1 MDESTFKKAYNGL
14 NLAQKQAVD
23 TIEGPVMVIAGPGT
37 GKTTILTLRIA
48 NILLKTDVQ
57 PENILALTF
66 TNSGVHAMRKKLLEV
81 IGDTAYRIHIFTFHS
96 FAEHIIKEFPSH
108 FTSLEYAR
116 VITDVEKVHFLEEII
131 REGKFAH
138 ITSAYDPLSA
148 LSSVKKAID
157 DIKADGLSPEE
168 FEARIPKWKED
179 MLQDESV
186 YYKRKTGKYNV
197 GDPKPSELE
206 KIENRI
212 NKAKEIAIVFKKYQS
227 KLLEANRYDFSDMI
241 LSVLR
246 ELEQNENLKLDVQ
259 EQYLYIHVDEHQDT
273 NDGQNKL
280 VELLTDA
287 EHLGGRPNVFT
298 VGDEKQSIYR
308 FQGASDE
315 TFTHFKKLYTDVETI
330 ALTENYRST
339 QTILD
344 GSQKLITH
352 TIEDAVT
359 LIADTKEKHP
369 IELLEFRNYKFEL
382 LYVASQI
389 EELLT
394 DGVLPEEIA
403 IIYRANKHIDEVKH
417 ILATRH
423 IPYSVLSKDNI
434 LDDAHIA
441 NLLTLFRV
449 VHDPLNNH
457 FLAQSLFI
465 DFLHLDSLKAVRVL
479 QAFRQESKKGN
490 THLIDF
496 LQQDSHFKEYVQL
509 LSELKTKSQN
519 SSFALFFKE
528 VLQVSSYLEHVL
540 SLGDSRDHLKRIYT
554 LFDEVKRQSELTK
567 SYSLADFVS
576 FTDALEKYNLE
587 IEATEGIAG
596 EGVQCMT
603 AHKSKGLEF
612 EHVFMVGCTRNN
624 WEKSKGAPPI
634 SLPIDN
640 FKGDIDDER
649 RLFYVSMTR
658 AKKQLVITSSQYDW
672 EGKEREQSQFLKEIG
687 EEDVKRVDTLPIED
701 ELGSHLS
708 EFLTHLTPKR
718 DIFDTAY
725 LKKLFLAQNL
735 SVSALN
741 NYIAC
746 PLKYFF
752 RNLILVPDT
761 YTPFLVYGNT
771 MHEALELF
779 FNEVTDAKKVLPKEK
794 LLTYFKESIEKASL
808 YGTDY
813 ERYAERG
820 KESLGA
826 YYDERHKTWGTQL
839 ATELYI
845 KRLFKLSSGE
855 EITLS
860 GMLDKVEFLDSEVE
874 GKIKIID
881 YKTGKAFSEKSSKEQ
896 KVALERQIIF
906 YHILIEAY
914 KEGAYTIEE
923 AVLDFVEK
931 TKKGELEQKTLDV
944 SDEDMHTVTEEINQ
958 LASDIFEGTLLD
970 KGCGKKDCES
980 CALYKRLTV

>member
-1 MDESTFKKAYNGL
+1 MDETAFKKAYNGL

-81 IGDTAYRIHIFTFHS
+81 IGDTAYRINIFTFHS
-96 FAEHIIKEFPSH
+96 FAEHVIKEFPSH
-108 FTSLEYAR
+108 FDSLEYAR

-131 REGKFAH
+131 TAGKFSY

-148 LSSVKKAID
+148 LSSIKKAID

-168 FEARIPKWKED
+168 FEKRIGGWKEE

-186 YYKRKTGKYNV
+186 YYKRKTGKYNI
-197 GDPKPSELE
+197 GDVKPSELE
-206 KIENRI
+206 KIENRVK
-212 NKAKEIAIVFKKYQS
+212 KAHEIATVFAKYQK
-227 KLLEANRYDFSDMI
+227 KLIEANKYDFSDMI
-241 LSVLR
+241 LSALR
-246 ELEQNENLKLDVQ
+246 ELEENENLKLDVQ

-280 VELLTDA
+280 IELLTDA

-315 TFTHFKKLYTDVETI
+315 TFTHFKNLYTDVETV

-359 LIADTKEKHP
+359 LTADIKEKKP
-369 IELLEFRNYKFEL
+369 IEVLEFRNYKFEL

-389 EELLT
+389 EQLLK
-394 DGVLPEEIA
+394 DGVSPEEIA
-403 IIYRANKHIDEVKH
+403 IIYRSNKHIDEVKQ
-417 ILATRH
+417 ILATRN

-441 NLLTLFRV
+441 NLFTLFKV
-449 VHDPLNNH
+449 VNDPLNNH
-457 FLAQSLFI
+457 CLAQSLFV
-465 DFLHLDSLKAVRVL
+465 DFLQLDALKVVNVL
-479 QAFRQESKKGN
+479 QTFRKESKKGN
-490 THLIDF
+490 KNLIDV
-496 LQQDSHFKEYVQL
+496 LKKDSDFKEYIAL
-509 LSELKTKSQN
+509 ISEFKTKSRN
-519 SSFALFFKE
+519 TSFSLFFKE
-528 VLQVSSYLEHVL
+528 VLQTSGYLEHVL
-540 SLGDSRDHLKRIYT
+540 SLPDSRDHLRRIYT
-554 LFDEVKRQSELTK
+554 LFDEIKRQSEQTK
-567 SYSLADFVS
+567 SYGLDAFVA
-576 FTDALEKYNLE
+576 FVDALQKYNLE
-587 IEATEGIAG
+587 IESTEGIAG

-612 EHVFMVGCTRNN
+612 EYVFMVNTSRSN
-624 WEKSKGAPPI
+624 WEKSRGGPKL
-634 SLPIDN
+634 SLPLDD
-640 FKGDIDDER
+640 FKGNIDDER

-658 AKKQLVITSSQYDW
+658 AKKELVITSSLYDW
-672 EGKEREQSQFLKEIG
+672 EGKEREQSQFIKEIG
-687 EEDVKRVDTLPIED
+687 EDDVKVIDTLALED
-701 ELGSHLS
+701 RLDKHLS
-708 EFLTHLTPKR
+708 EFLTQSTPKR
-718 DIFDTAY
+718 TIFDTAY
-725 LKKLFLAQNL
+725 LKTLFLEQNL

-741 NYIAC
+741 NYITC

-771 MHEALELF
+771 VHEALELF
-779 FNEVTDAKKVLPKEK
+779 FIACKEEKKILPKAK
-794 LLTYFKESIEKASL
+794 LLSYFSESIDKASL
-808 YGTDY
+808 YGADY
-813 ERYAERG
+813 ERYKERG
-820 KESLGA
+820 EESLGE
-826 YYDERHKTWGTQL
+826 YYNKWHKTWGVQL

-845 KRLFKLSSGE
+845 RRQFKTASGD

-860 GMLDKVEFLDSEVE
+860 GMLDKVEYLESEVE

-881 YKTGKAFSEKSSKEQ
+881 YKTGKAYSEKSSKEQ

-906 YHILIEAY
+906 YHVLIETY
-914 KEGAYTIEE
+914 KEGAYSIKE

-931 TKKGELEQKTLDV
+931 TKKGAFEQKTL
-944 SDEDMHTVTEEINQ
+944 EVTEEDKARVKEEIGQ
-958 LASDIFEGTLLD
+958 LASDIFDGSLLE
-970 KGCGKKDCES
+970 KGCDKKDCES
-980 CALYKRLTV
+980 CELYKILKI